1 MSLSQNELYL
11 AGLAAGT
18 DKISE
23 HHYERYY
30 SEALSYLRDHP
41 DEAIFEIGLDQG
53 ASLRLWRT
61 VLPLTQIYGLELAN
75 GATGQ
80 KIEIFQGDQ
89 SIEGDLLSAA
99 GKCDIPVAVII
110 DDGSHLPEHQLMS
123 FNVLFP
129 RLLKEGGY
137 YFIEDV
143 EVSFWTDGEI
153 YGYPVKNGLNKTNN
167 IVNIFRQ
174 IVPLLYKKY
183 MSAKDKAAFEDSCA
197 ALGISPETISQ
208 IGEISFGQ
216 NIIKI
221 RKQWNSENPC
231 FTQTYRFAERA
242 HQLSASGSSSPSNAS
257 NSPSE

>member
-1 MSLSQNELYL
+1 MSLSQQELYST
-11 AGLAAGT
+11 GLAAGT
-18 DKISE
+18 DKVSE

-53 ASLRLWRT
+53 ASLRLWRSL
-61 VLPLTQIYGLELAN
+61 LPLTQIYGLEVSNGAN
-75 GATGQ
+75 GT

-89 SIEGDLLSAA
+89 SVEGDLLSAIQ
-99 GKCDIPVAVII
+99 KCTVPVAVII
-110 DDGSHLPEHQLMS
+110 DDGSHIPEHQLMS

-129 RLLKEGGY
+129 KLLKEGGY

-143 EVSFWTDGEI
+143 EVSFWTNGEI
-153 YGYPVKNGLNKTNN
+153 YGYPVKNGLAKTNN

-183 MSAKDKAAFEDSCA
+183 MSMEDKIAFETSCSL
-197 ALGISPETISQ
+197 LGISSETLSQ

-221 RKQWNSENPC
+221 RKRWISEDPC
-231 FTQTYRFAERA
+231 FTSPYRFEERGHFFGA
-242 HQLSASGSSSPSNAS
+242 QQ
-257 NSPSE
+257 PSEDD